1 MIEFISSY
9 KNQIKYVIYID
20 NNLCQ
25 MIEIKK
31 IIENFE
37 PLPNNYEIKPGRMI
51 NSVNNIFLDMSDED
65 TFLGRR

>member
-25 MIEIKK
+25 IIEIIK

-65 TFLGRR
+65 TFLGRS